1 MGGAAAYQPHPAERF
16 DEVSPPDG
24 AAADGAGADGVG
36 GLGFGVVE
44 FRERAAG
51 VGDARAIY
59 ELIAAGEVEW
69 HGRAEVALDRV
80 VADLRRPLIDL
91 AVDTLVV
98 EAAGGVVAG
107 WGWNHGGKRAQVDVH
122 PAYRGL
128 GVGTRLLDWV
138 EARSRAVGS
147 EWIAQTVDD
156 ADKDGTAMLQARGYD
171 VLAVNWLLERPISA
185 ERRESPAGI
194 RLAGFEPERA
204 EDAHQVVEDA
214 FAEFGSRRKSFA
226 EWAELTIGRASFLP
240 EASTLAYDGDV
251 LVGVVIALD
260 GEEGYVEQLAVGVD
274 HRNRGI
280 ARAMLDR
287 TAAEFHRLGRENLT
301 LWTHSGTGA
310 LAMYEHLGL
319 SVRRSTTV
327 HRLLL

>member
-1 MGGAAAYQPHPAERF
+1 M
-16 DEVSPPDG
+16 
-24 AAADGAGADGVG
+24 VG
-36 GLGFGVVE
+36 PTIWGVE

-51 VGDARAIY
+51 VGDAGAIY
-59 ELIAAGEVEW
+59 ELIAA
-69 HGRAEVALDRV
+69 AEVGWRGKSEVAADRV
-80 VADLRRPLIDL
+80 AADLRRPLIDL

-98 EAAGGVVAG
+98 EAPGGEGAG

-128 GVGTRLLDWV
+128 GLGTRLLDWA

-156 ADKDGTAMLQARGYD
+156 ADKDGTAMLQSRGYD
-171 VLAVNWLLERPISA
+171 VLAVNWLLERPVGA
-185 ERRESPAGI
+185 EQREVPAGI
-194 RLAGFEPERA
+194 RLTGFDSGRA
-204 EDAHQVVEDA
+204 EQAHQVVEDA
-214 FAEFGSRRKSFA
+214 FAEFGSRRKSFG
-226 EWAELTIGRASFLP
+226 EWAELTIARNSFLP

-287 TAAEFHRLGRENLT
+287 TAAEFHRLGRDNLI

-319 SVRRSTTV
+319 TVRRSTTV
-327 HRLLL
+327 HRLML